1 MNTQILGAHLLRELH
16 GVVALPACRFHLH
29 GRGTQ
34 GLIWDPLANDLV
46 VSALPA
52 VVSLPA
58 RREIQ
63 LDAAELEAQ
72 AGQASAQAPTL
83 ERTAVFGGSLL
94 RHFGHFCHE
103 SLARLWWL
111 GQGDPGSPFSQ
122 ALCADLQAL
131 KPDVYFFMPTWLD
144 DGKDLLPY
152 MQQILAGL
160 GLGPQRIK
168 IMVEPLRFSR
178 LLIPAQAWGF
188 DLDSVALDHHLNCDS
203 RALMRSMFAGFR
215 DPSGGSPAPAIQAVR
230 GGQADKVFVSRTGL
244 SLNLG
249 RPIGDAWLD
258 VVLGDSGFLIFRPEQ
273 YSIYQQI
280 AVFEAARELAFIDGS
295 AMYLLWFAKLRPG
308 ARVSIILRRRQG
320 VWMSEKVRALMPLSV
335 PIDWRVIDEVIGED
349 LTSGKDWES
358 HNLLDLH
365 AIARRILAVRQLKP
379 SPQAEQALAGN
390 LEALAAESRPEDLA
404 RILQAL
410 MSRMV
415 SPPPRRSAGLRTR
428 LLQGLRS
435 LLGRAS
441 RPGFSR

>member
-1 MNTQILGAHLLRELH
+1 
-16 GVVALPACRFHLH
+16 
-29 GRGTQ
+29 
-34 GLIWDPLANDLV
+34 
-46 VSALPA
+46 
-52 VVSLPA
+52 
-58 RREIQ
+58 
-63 LDAAELEAQ
+63 
-72 AGQASAQAPTL
+72 
-83 ERTAVFGGSLL
+83 
-94 RHFGHFCHE
+94 
-103 SLARLWWL
+103 
-111 GQGDPGSPFSQ
+111 
-122 ALCADLQAL
+122 
-131 KPDVYFFMPTWLD
+131 MPTWLD